1 MPEAFHARFPV
12 LVQPKTKRPAA
23 DEAPRRTREKNP
35 WYPGYMS
42 YHAARNLEGG
52 RGGGGLIFA
61 ILPAIHKNKFPEIK
75 ITANIFPAKIYSR
88 VNIL

>member
-12 LVQPKTKRPAA
+12 SVQPKTSRPAD

-42 YHAARNLEGG
+42 YHAVRNLEGG
-52 RGGGGLIFA
+52 GGGGLIFA
-61 ILPAIHKNKFPEIK
+61 ILPAIHKNKFPQIK
-75 ITANIFPAKIYSR
+75 ITAKFFPAKIYSR